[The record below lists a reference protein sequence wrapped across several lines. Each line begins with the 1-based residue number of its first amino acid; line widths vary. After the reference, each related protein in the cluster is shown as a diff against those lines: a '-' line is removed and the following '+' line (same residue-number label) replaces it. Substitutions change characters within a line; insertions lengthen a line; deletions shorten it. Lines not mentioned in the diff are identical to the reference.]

1 MKNFISLISL
11 IFFIVTL
18 SVVETSCKKGPG
30 EGGRA
35 SIKGKVY
42 TVNYNSAMTFPMDSG
57 YLGGQKVY
65 IIYGDETAVGRS
77 QDSNNEGAYEFSFLR
92 KGKYKVY
99 VYSKTKAN
107 QLDSAVVQTGEI
119 TDKKQVLELP
129 DFKIK
134 TNKIVV

>member
-1 MKNFISLISL
+1 MNMKTSDITILVAVFSFL
-11 IFFIVTL
+11 FL
-18 SVVETSCKKGPG
+18 SSCKKGPG

-35 SIKGKVY
+35 SITGKVY
-42 TVNYNSAMTFPMDSG
+42 SVNYNSLMTVPQDSG

-65 IIYGDETAVGRS
+65 IIYGDETAVGKS
-77 QDSNNEGAYEFSFLR
+77 QDSNIDGAFEFTYLR

-99 VYSKTKAN
+99 VYSKVAPNK
-107 QLDSAVVQTGEI
+107 LDSAVVQTCEI

-134 TNKIVV
+134 TNKN